1 MLLWLWLRPPL
12 ISPNALWRQPQA
24 SLESQAK
31 SSALSARD
39 EEPSQQVRLP
49 PWELY
54 LAGLRKDVVADYQFV
69 DELRSLL
76 LVV

>member
-1 MLLWLWLRPPL
+1 
-12 ISPNALWRQPQA
+12 
-24 SLESQAK
+24 
-31 SSALSARD
+31 
-39 EEPSQQVRLP
+39 VRLP
-49 PWELY
+49 SWELY